1 MAALQELNN
10 GTYNCD
16 IDGIV
21 RRINR
26 AIVEMTK
33 SQSGGVSLSISFD
46 VIRWRTYIQGLTTY
60 VDYIT
65 SQPQLDLPETHPL
78 PVPLPAKPV
87 IPMMENESAYDMAQL
102 FDTMREEIANSQS
115 SRMPSGLI
123 SHDELRIRSYLQ
135 RATNFINEYITV
147 IDPLD
152 LPDSSP
158 MAPAPTSGSKG
169 V

>member
-1 MAALQELNN
+1 MALAELNN

-46 VIRWRTYIQGLTTY
+46 VIRWRTYIQGLQTFI
-60 VDYIT
+60 DYIT
-65 SQPQLDLPETHPL
+65 SQPQMDLPETHPL
-78 PVPLPAKPV
+78 PVVLPAKPV

-123 SHDELRIRSYLQ
+123 SHDEVRIRSYLA
-135 RATNFINEYITV
+135 RATNFINDYITV

-158 MAPAPTSGSKG
+158 MSPAPTTGNKG

>member
-1 MAALQELNN
+1 MAALAELKN

-16 IDGIV
+16 IDGLC

-46 VIRWRTYIQGLTTY
+46 VIRWRSYIAGLSTY
-60 VDYIT
+60 VDYVT

-78 PVPLPAKPV
+78 PVTLPTPPV
-87 IPMMENESAYDMAQL
+87 IPQMENESAYDMAVL
-102 FDTMREEIANSQS
+102 FDTMREEMSNSQS
-115 SRMPSGLI
+115 SRMPSGLL
-123 SHDELRIRSYLQ
+123 SHDEVRVRSYIA
-135 RATNFINEYITV
+135 RANNFINQYITV

-158 MAPAPTSGSKG
+158 MAPNPTPGQKG

>member
-1 MAALQELNN
+1 MSLQELNN

-16 IDGIV
+16 VDALV

-46 VIRWRTYIQGLTTY
+46 VIRWRTYIQGLVTLL
-60 VDYIT
+60 DYIT

-78 PVPLPAKPV
+78 PVALPVKPV

-123 SHDELRIRSYLQ
+123 SHDEVRIRSYLA
-135 RATNFINEYITV
+135 RATNFINDYITV

-158 MAPAPTSGSKG
+158 MAPAPTSGLKG

>member
-1 MAALQELNN
+1 MALAELNN
-10 GTYNCD
+10 STYNCD
-16 IDGIV
+16 VDGMV

-46 VIRWRTYIQGLTTY
+46 VIRWRSYIDGLVTYIDY
-60 VDYIT
+60 VT

-78 PVPLPAKPV
+78 PVTLPTKPV
-87 IPMMENESAYDMAQL
+87 IPQMENESAYDMAVL

-115 SRMPSGLI
+115 SRMPSGLL
-123 SHDELRIRSYLQ
+123 SHDEIRVRSYLA
-135 RATNFINEYITV
+135 RASKFITDYITV

-158 MAPAPTSGSKG
+158 MAPAPTAGLKG

>member
-1 MAALQELNN
+1 MALTELKN

-16 IDGIV
+16 VDGLV

-46 VIRWRTYIQGLTTY
+46 VIRWRTYVQGLETY
-60 VDYIT
+60 IDYVT
-65 SQPQLDLPETHPL
+65 SQPQLDLPETHPMPLAL
-78 PVPLPAKPV
+78 PTPPV
-87 IPMMENESAYDMAQL
+87 IPQMENESAYDMAVL

-123 SHDELRIRSYLQ
+123 SHDEVRFRSYLA
-135 RATNFINEYITV
+135 RATNFINSYITV

-158 MAPAPTSGSKG
+158 MAPAPTTGQKG

>member
-1 MAALQELNN
+1 MALQELTN

-16 IDGIV
+16 VDGVV

-46 VIRWRTYIQGLTTY
+46 VVRWRTYIAGLSTY
-60 VDYIT
+60 IDYIT

-78 PVPLPAKPV
+78 PVVLPTKPT
-87 IPMMENESAYDMAQL
+87 IPVMENESAYDMAVL

-123 SHDELRIRSYLQ
+123 KHDEVRIRSYLA
-135 RATNFINEYITV
+135 RATNFINDYITV

-158 MAPAPTSGSKG
+158 MAPAPTSGLKG

>member
-1 MAALQELNN
+1 MALTELNN

-46 VIRWRTYIQGLTTY
+46 VIRWRTYIQGMITY
-60 VDYIT
+60 IDYIT

-78 PVPLPAKPV
+78 PVALPVKPV

-123 SHDELRIRSYLQ
+123 SHDEVRIRSYLA
-135 RATNFINEYITV
+135 RATNFINDYITV

-158 MAPAPTSGSKG
+158 MAPAPTAGLKG